1 MMKRLNSLARLGLVA
16 SAALSLTACDFINSA
31 EASKNGGGATADGAT
46 ASGGAAG
53 AATSSLDPNLASPQ
67 VGDIWAANLD
77 HFSAAEFTFGNNDN
91 GQDAYGLVKIVDVT
105 DTQVTIIT
113 ETGAKPDQQA
123 AIDALNGDLATVQ
136 WDESERIPINRAD
149 FEALVSAQRIL
160 RTRRGGAA
168 TSTNSGDYSAG
179 TTNGG
184 SNSGDYNAGGGAAP
198 APTPGPTAPPPAPAP
213 QSSGGK

>member
-1 MMKRLNSLARLGLVA
+1 MPRIVLLVRLGLFA
-16 SAALSLTACDFINSA
+16 SAALMLSGCDFINSE
-31 EASKNGGGATADGAT
+31 EAAKNGTAAPAAEES
-46 ASGGAAG
+46 ASGAG
-53 AATSSLDPNLASPQ
+53 AAAASSLDPNLAAPQ

-113 ETGAKPDQQA
+113 ETGAKPEQQT